1 MRRRVIAAAAQAQ
14 PFLIWNAFIDLVA
27 SEEYSALEPSQR
39 PAHLA
44 FWYESEVQN
53 GGHDQYFG
61 NQGTERVG
69 ETVAALRGL
78 GLGDQAALLEQ
89 AYAALEKPDYIQKV
103 AEADGAFDAC
113 KPSVVEALQAHLAE
127 ATDLYVELV

>member
-1 MRRRVIAAAAQAQ
+1 MRRHVVAADAQAQ
-14 PFLIWNAFIDLVA
+14 PFLVWNAFIDLLA
-27 SEEYSALEPSQR
+27 CEEYAALDPFQR

-78 GLGDQAALLEQ
+78 GLADQAYLLEQ
-89 AYAALEKPDYIQKV
+89 AHAALEKPDRIQKL
-103 AEADGAFDAC
+103 AEADAAFDAC
-113 KPSVVEALQAHLAE
+113 KRSVVEALRAHLAE
-127 ATDLYVELV
+127 ATGLYVELV

>member
-1 MRRRVIAAAAQAQ
+1 MRRRVIAADAEAQ
-14 PFLIWNAFIDLVA
+14 PFLVWNAFVDLLA
-27 SEEYSALEPSQR
+27 CEEYSALHPSQR

-61 NQGTERVG
+61 NQGTERVR

-78 GLGDQAALLEQ
+78 GLGSQAALVEQ
-89 AYAALEKPDYIQKV
+89 ACAALESPDSAQKPG
-103 AEADGAFDAC
+103 EADAAFDGC
-113 KPSVVEALQAHLAE
+113 RPSISDALRAHLAE
-127 ATDLYVELV
+127 APDLYVEFV